1 MCKFIKKCLF
11 LIQLAAFKF
20 ANWVLK
26 GQICQCIWLQV
37 INDEIG
43 NSNIFITLF
52 SLKVDV

>member
-26 GQICQCIWLQV
+26 GQIYQCIWFQM

-52 SLKVDV
+52 SLKVGV

>member
-20 ANWVLK
+20 ASWVLK
-26 GQICQCIWLQV
+26 GQICQFQM

-43 NSNIFITLF
+43 N
-52 SLKVDV
+52 